1 MPDETVQFETKRHGS
16 IYFTLGSLL
25 TLGIWPFM
33 TRRTSE
39 YAVTNKRVIA
49 KEGWLSRRTVEMNLP
64 RIESLAV
71 QQGMGGRMLG
81 YGTVDVIGTGGT
93 RERFSRIGAPLEF
106 RRAVQEAQ
114 AASPAQSS
122 A

>member
-1 MPDETVQFETKRHGS
+1 
-16 IYFTLGSLL
+16 
-25 TLGIWPFM
+25 M